1 MTSYAAY
8 HRREMLSALGTA
20 AGYICTLVGM
30 PVLIY
35 VAAVGNEPIPRQSPP
50 PPNLEASPETIDWL
64 ISTLKACPAL
74 VDDVKDV
81 MADGRIFD
89 GEAMRIATRQEELM
103 ADPMTALGCSHAP
116 VVRRTTPT
124 TD

>member
-20 AGYICTLVGM
+20 AGYLCTLIGM

-35 VAAVGNEPIPRQSPP
+35 VAAVGNEPLPRRSPP
-50 PPNLEASPETIDWL
+50 PNVEASAETVDRL
-64 ISTLKACPAL
+64 ISMLKACPAL
-74 VDDVKDV
+74 VDDIQDV
-81 MADGRIFD
+81 MADGHIFSN
-89 GEAMRIATRQEELM
+89 EAMRIATRQEQLI